1 MEQAIKILIVE
12 DNVIIA
18 DDMQSMLE
26 DIGYE
31 IVDNVI
37 VYEQAVEVLKN
48 KQVDLV
54 LIDIILAS
62 DKTGIDLGKHIR
74 ENYDIPF
81 IFVTSNSDRATVE
94 NAKTVK
100 PNGYLVKPFEQQDL
114 YTSIEIAL
122 SNFIYGNQS
131 SNKESAFDAET
142 NDNAPM
148 SNSILKDSIFVKKQ
162 HLYYRI
168 QFGDIQFIK
177 ADNVYLEVNTADKKF
192 LVRSPLKDYLEKL
205 PKNKFYRAH
214 KSYIVNVDHIDAIN
228 SKDIMINN
236 TLIPISKDFKE
247 FIISAMNSWSDVF
260 YEPFETQIKKFK
272 FVFLDMNFCI
282 VRQNCKT

>member
-1 MEQAIKILIVE
+1 MEQPIKILIVE

-26 DIGYE
+26 EIGYE

-37 VYEQAVEVLKN
+37 VYEQAEEVLRT

-94 NAKTVK
+94 NAKSVQ

-122 SNFIYGNQS
+122 SNFVQS
-131 SNKESAFDAET
+131 KQRPRATETSGQQDSMVSNGSV
-142 NDNAPM
+142 
-148 SNSILKDSIFVKKQ
+148 LKNSIFVKKQ

-168 QFGDIQFIK
+168 QFEDILFIK
-177 ADNVYLEVNTADKKF
+177 ADNVYLEVNTVDKKF
-192 LVRSPLKDYLEKL
+192 LVRSPLKDYLTKL
-205 PKNKFYRAH
+205 PQDKFYRAH

-247 FIISAMNSWSDVF
+247 FIISAMNS
-260 YEPFETQIKKFK
+260 
-272 FVFLDMNFCI
+272 
-282 VRQNCKT
+282 

>member
-1 MEQAIKILIVE
+1 MEQPIRILIVE

-26 DIGYE
+26 EIGYE

-37 VYEQAVEVLKN
+37 VYEQAEEVLKTQ
-48 KQVDLV
+48 QVDLV

-122 SNFIYGNQS
+122 ANFTYGANGAPKGEQMPS
-131 SNKESAFDAET
+131 QD
-142 NDNAPM
+142 DVPM
-148 SNSILKDSIFVKKQ
+148 SNSVLKDSIFVKKQ

-177 ADNVYLEVNTADKKF
+177 ADNVYLEVNTVDKKF

-205 PKNKFYRAH
+205 PKTKFYRAH

-236 TLIPISKDFKE
+236 NLIPISKDFKE
-247 FIISAMNSWSDVF
+247 FIISAMNS
-260 YEPFETQIKKFK
+260 
-272 FVFLDMNFCI
+272 
-282 VRQNCKT
+282 

>member
-1 MEQAIKILIVE
+1 MEHPIKILIVE

-26 DIGYE
+26 EIGYE
-31 IVDNVI
+31 VVDNVI
-37 VYEQAVEVLKN
+37 VYEQAIEVLKN
-48 KQVDLV
+48 NHVDLV

-74 ENYDIPF
+74 QNYNIPF
-81 IFVTSNSDRATVE
+81 IFVTSNSDKATVE

-100 PNGYLVKPFEQQDL
+100 PDGYLVKPFEQQDL

-122 SNFIYGNQS
+122 SNFNYS
-131 SNKESAFDAET
+131 KKEASKEIDGSGGESFT
-142 NDNAPM
+142 
-148 SNSILKDSIFVKKQ
+148 SNSVLKDSIFVKKQ

-177 ADNVYLEVNTADKKF
+177 ADNVYLEVNTVDKKF

-247 FIISAMNSWSDVF
+247 FIISSMNS
-260 YEPFETQIKKFK
+260 
-272 FVFLDMNFCI
+272 
-282 VRQNCKT
+282 

>member
-1 MEQAIKILIVE
+1 
-12 DNVIIA
+12 
-18 DDMQSMLE
+18 MQSMLE
-26 DIGYE
+26 EIGYE

-37 VYEQAVEVLKN
+37 VYEQAEEVLKN
-48 KQVDLV
+48 NHVDLV

-74 ENYDIPF
+74 EKYNIPF

-122 SNFIYGNQS
+122 SGFNYNEKPGE
-131 SNKESAFDAET
+131 KEFVD
-142 NDNAPM
+142 DKPL
-148 SNSILKDSIFVKKQ
+148 SNSVLKDSIFVKKQ

-168 QFGDIQFIK
+168 QFEDIRFIK
-177 ADNVYLEVNTADKKF
+177 ADNVYLEVNTVDKKF

-205 PKNKFYRAH
+205 PPNKFYRAH

-228 SKDIMINN
+228 SRDIMINN
-236 TLIPISKDFKE
+236 TLIPISKEFKE
-247 FIISAMNSWSDVF
+247 FIISAMNS
-260 YEPFETQIKKFK
+260 
-272 FVFLDMNFCI
+272 
-282 VRQNCKT
+282 

>member
-1 MEQAIKILIVE
+1 MEHPIKILIVE

-26 DIGYE
+26 EIGYE

-48 KQVDLV
+48 NHVDLV

-74 ENYDIPF
+74 EVYNIPF

-100 PNGYLVKPFEQQDL
+100 PDGYLVKPFEQQDL

-122 SNFIYGNQS
+122 SNFSYSKKSDGSVNV
-131 SNKESAFDAET
+131 DAEEGEGFV
-142 NDNAPM
+142 
-148 SNSILKDSIFVKKQ
+148 SNSVLKDSIFVKKQ

-168 QFGDIQFIK
+168 QFDDIQFIK
-177 ADNVYLEVNTADKKF
+177 ADNVYLEVNTVDKKF

-228 SKDIMINN
+228 SRDIMINE

-247 FIISAMNSWSDVF
+247 FIISSMNS
-260 YEPFETQIKKFK
+260 
-272 FVFLDMNFCI
+272 
-282 VRQNCKT
+282 

>member
-1 MEQAIKILIVE
+1 MEHPIKILIVE

-26 DIGYE
+26 EIGYE
-31 IVDNVI
+31 VVDNVI
-37 VYEQAVEVLKN
+37 VYEQAIEVLKN
-48 KQVDLV
+48 NHVDLV

-74 ENYDIPF
+74 QHYNIPF
-81 IFVTSNSDRATVE
+81 IFVTSNSDKATVE

-100 PNGYLVKPFEQQDL
+100 PDGYLVKPFEQQDL

-122 SNFIYGNQS
+122 SNFNYS
-131 SNKESAFDAET
+131 KKEASNEIDGSKGESFT
-142 NDNAPM
+142 
-148 SNSILKDSIFVKKQ
+148 SNSVLKDSIFVKKQ

-177 ADNVYLEVNTADKKF
+177 ADNVYLEVNTVDKKF

-205 PKNKFYRAH
+205 PKDKFYRAH

-247 FIISAMNSWSDVF
+247 FIISSMNS
-260 YEPFETQIKKFK
+260 
-272 FVFLDMNFCI
+272 
-282 VRQNCKT
+282 

>member
-1 MEQAIKILIVE
+1 M
-12 DNVIIA
+12 IIA

-26 DIGYE
+26 EIGYE

-37 VYEQAVEVLKN
+37 VYEQAIEVLKAQ
-48 KQVDLV
+48 QVDLV

-122 SNFIYGNQS
+122 SNFIYGKQNVTKGV
-131 SNKESAFDAET
+131 SNEDINE
-142 NDNAPM
+142 DIPM

-177 ADNVYLEVNTADKKF
+177 ADNVYLEVNTVDKKF

-205 PKNKFYRAH
+205 PQNKFYRAH

-247 FIISAMNSWSDVF
+247 LIISAMNS
-260 YEPFETQIKKFK
+260 
-272 FVFLDMNFCI
+272 
-282 VRQNCKT
+282 

>member
-1 MEQAIKILIVE
+1 MEQPIRILIVE

-26 DIGYE
+26 EIGYE

-37 VYEQAVEVLKN
+37 VYEQAEEVLKTQ
-48 KQVDLV
+48 QVDLV

-122 SNFIYGNQS
+122 SNFSQAEKSSGTS
-131 SNKESAFDAET
+131 SNGMHDAEV
-142 NDNAPM
+142 AV
-148 SNSILKDSIFVKKQ
+148 SNSVLKDSIFVKKQ

-177 ADNVYLEVNTADKKF
+177 ADNVYLEVNTVDKKF

-205 PKNKFYRAH
+205 PKHKFYRAH

-236 TLIPISKDFKE
+236 NLIPISKEFKE
-247 FIISAMNSWSDVF
+247 FIIGAMNS
-260 YEPFETQIKKFK
+260 
-272 FVFLDMNFCI
+272 
-282 VRQNCKT
+282 

>member
-1 MEQAIKILIVE
+1 MEHPIKILIVE

-26 DIGYE
+26 EIGYE
-31 IVDNVI
+31 VVDNVI
-37 VYEQAVEVLKN
+37 VYEQAIEVLKN
-48 KQVDLV
+48 NHVDLV

-74 ENYDIPF
+74 QNYNIPF
-81 IFVTSNSDRATVE
+81 IFVTSNSDKATVE

-100 PNGYLVKPFEQQDL
+100 PDGYLVKPFEQQDL

-122 SNFIYGNQS
+122 SNFNYS
-131 SNKESAFDAET
+131 KKESSTDIAGSSGDSFT
-142 NDNAPM
+142 
-148 SNSILKDSIFVKKQ
+148 SNSVLKDSIFVKKQ

-177 ADNVYLEVNTADKKF
+177 ADNVYLEVNTVDKKF

-247 FIISAMNSWSDVF
+247 FIISSMNS
-260 YEPFETQIKKFK
+260 
-272 FVFLDMNFCI
+272 
-282 VRQNCKT
+282 

>member
-26 DIGYE
+26 EIGYE

-37 VYEQAVEVLKN
+37 VYEQAEKVLKN
-48 KQVDLV
+48 NHVDLV

-74 ENYDIPF
+74 ENYNIPF

-122 SNFIYGNQS
+122 SSFNYSEKEKAAGNGT
-131 SNKESAFDAET
+131 AET
-142 NDNAPM
+142 NDDGKLM
-148 SNSILKDSIFVKKQ
+148 SNSVLKDSIFVKKQ

-168 QFGDIQFIK
+168 QFEDIQFIK
-177 ADNVYLEVNTADKKF
+177 ADNVYLEVNTVDKKF

-205 PKNKFYRAH
+205 PQNKFYRAH

-236 TLIPISKDFKE
+236 KLIPISKEFKE
-247 FIISAMNSWSDVF
+247 FIISAMNS
-260 YEPFETQIKKFK
+260 
-272 FVFLDMNFCI
+272 
-282 VRQNCKT
+282 

>member
-1 MEQAIKILIVE
+1 MEQPIRILIVE

-26 DIGYE
+26 EIGYE

-48 KQVDLV
+48 NQVDLV

-74 ENYDIPF
+74 EKYDIPF

-94 NAKTVK
+94 NAKTVQ

-122 SNFIYGNQS
+122 SNFEQRKKGGSDQGP
-131 SNKESAFDAET
+131 EEEVGEGFT
-142 NDNAPM
+142 
-148 SNSILKDSIFVKKQ
+148 SNSVLKDSIFVKKQ

-168 QFGDIQFIK
+168 YFDDIHFIK
-177 ADNVYLEVNTADKKF
+177 ADNVYLEVNTKDKKF
-192 LVRSPLKDYLEKL
+192 LVRSPLKTYLEKL
-205 PKNKFYRAH
+205 PRNKFYRAH

-228 SKDIMINN
+228 SKDILINE

-247 FIISAMNSWSDVF
+247 FIISSMNS
-260 YEPFETQIKKFK
+260 
-272 FVFLDMNFCI
+272 
-282 VRQNCKT
+282 

>member
-1 MEQAIKILIVE
+1 MEQPIKILIVE

-26 DIGYE
+26 EIGYE

-37 VYEQAVEVLKN
+37 VYEQAEEVLKT
-48 KQVDLV
+48 QHVDLV

-74 ENYDIPF
+74 EHYDIPF

-122 SNFIYGNQS
+122 SNYTRSGKTAAVPTE
-131 SNKESAFDAET
+131 SNEDV
-142 NDNAPM
+142 PM
-148 SNSILKDSIFVKKQ
+148 SNTVLKDSIFVKKQ

-168 QFGDIQFIK
+168 QFSDITFIK
-177 ADNVYLEVNTADKKF
+177 ADNVYLEVNTVDKKF

-205 PKNKFYRAH
+205 PQNQFYRAH

-228 SKDIMINN
+228 SKDIMIKD

-247 FIISAMNSWSDVF
+247 FIISAMNS
-260 YEPFETQIKKFK
+260 
-272 FVFLDMNFCI
+272 
-282 VRQNCKT
+282 

>member
-1 MEQAIKILIVE
+1 MEEPIKILIVE

-26 DIGYE
+26 EIGYE

-37 VYEQAVEVLKN
+37 VYEQAVEVLKDN
-48 KQVDLV
+48 QVDLV

-74 ENYDIPF
+74 EHYDIPF

-94 NAKTVK
+94 NAKTVQ

-122 SNFIYGNQS
+122 SNFEQGKRKRII
-131 SNKESAFDAET
+131 EDDDAEMGEGFT
-142 NDNAPM
+142 G
-148 SNSILKDSIFVKKQ
+148 NSVLKDSIFVKKQ

-168 QFGDIQFIK
+168 YFDYIRFIK
-177 ADNVYLEVNTADKKF
+177 ADNVYLEVNTKDKKF

-205 PKNKFYRAH
+205 PRNKFYRAH

-228 SKDIMINN
+228 SRDIMVNN

-247 FIISAMNSWSDVF
+247 FIISSMNS
-260 YEPFETQIKKFK
+260 
-272 FVFLDMNFCI
+272 
-282 VRQNCKT
+282 

>member
-1 MEQAIKILIVE
+1 LEEPIKILIVE

-26 DIGYE
+26 EIGYE

-37 VYEQAVEVLKN
+37 VYEQAVEVLKD

-74 ENYDIPF
+74 DHYDIPF

-94 NAKTVK
+94 NAKTVQ

-122 SNFIYGNQS
+122 SNFEQGKRKQITEDREQEVGEGFTGNS
-131 SNKESAFDAET
+131 V
-142 NDNAPM
+142 
-148 SNSILKDSIFVKKQ
+148 LKDSIFVKKQ

-168 QFGDIQFIK
+168 YFDDIRFIK
-177 ADNVYLEVNTADKKF
+177 ADNVYLEVNTKDKKF
-192 LVRSPLKDYLEKL
+192 LVRSPLKNYLEKL
-205 PKNKFYRAH
+205 PRNKFYRAH

-228 SKDIMINN
+228 SRDILINE

-247 FIISAMNSWSDVF
+247 FIISSMNS
-260 YEPFETQIKKFK
+260 
-272 FVFLDMNFCI
+272 
-282 VRQNCKT
+282 

>member
-1 MEQAIKILIVE
+1 MEQPIRILIVE

-26 DIGYE
+26 EIGYE

-48 KQVDLV
+48 KEVDLV

-74 ENYDIPF
+74 ENYNIPF

-122 SNFIYGNQS
+122 SNFTSIKITGASSESQEEEDDRLM
-131 SNKESAFDAET
+131 SNKV
-142 NDNAPM
+142 
-148 SNSILKDSIFVKKQ
+148 LKDSIFVKKQ

-177 ADNVYLEVNTADKKF
+177 ADNVYLEVNTVDKKF

-205 PKNKFYRAH
+205 PQHKFYRAH

-228 SKDIMINN
+228 SKDILINN
-236 TLIPISKDFKE
+236 TLIPISKEFKE
-247 FIISAMNSWSDVF
+247 FIISAMNS
-260 YEPFETQIKKFK
+260 
-272 FVFLDMNFCI
+272 
-282 VRQNCKT
+282 

>member
-1 MEQAIKILIVE
+1 
-12 DNVIIA
+12 VIIA

-26 DIGYE
+26 EIGYE

-37 VYEQAVEVLKN
+37 VYEQAEEVLKN
-48 KQVDLV
+48 QQVDLV

-74 ENYDIPF
+74 ANYDIPF

-94 NAKTVK
+94 NAKSVK

-122 SNFIYGNQS
+122 SNFSSSDKLPGAVQS
-131 SNKESAFDAET
+131 EEDVALSNT
-142 NDNAPM
+142 V
-148 SNSILKDSIFVKKQ
+148 LKDSIFVKKQ

-168 QFGDIQFIK
+168 QFSDICFIK
-177 ADNVYLEVNTADKKF
+177 ADNVYLEVNTVDKKF

-228 SKDIMINN
+228 SKDIMIKN
-236 TLIPISKDFKE
+236 TQIPISRDFKE
-247 FIISAMNSWSDVF
+247 FIISAMNS
-260 YEPFETQIKKFK
+260 
-272 FVFLDMNFCI
+272 
-282 VRQNCKT
+282 

>member
-1 MEQAIKILIVE
+1 MEQPIKILIVE

-26 DIGYE
+26 EIGYE

-37 VYEQAVEVLKN
+37 VYEQAEEVLRN
-48 KQVDLV
+48 QRVDLV

-74 ENYDIPF
+74 ANYDIPF

-94 NAKTVK
+94 NAKAVK

-122 SNFIYGNQS
+122 SNFS
-131 SNKESAFDAET
+131 SSGRPSGG
-142 NDNAPM
+142 APPEDEDIAM
-148 SNSILKDSIFVKKQ
+148 SNAVLKDSIFVKKQ

-168 QFGDIQFIK
+168 QFSDIRFIK
-177 ADNVYLEVNTADKKF
+177 ADNVYLEVNTVDKKF
-192 LVRSPLKDYLEKL
+192 LVRSPLKD
-205 PKNKFYRAH
+205 
-214 KSYIVNVDHIDAIN
+214 
-228 SKDIMINN
+228 
-236 TLIPISKDFKE
+236 
-247 FIISAMNSWSDVF
+247 
-260 YEPFETQIKKFK
+260 
-272 FVFLDMNFCI
+272 
-282 VRQNCKT
+282 

>member
-1 MEQAIKILIVE
+1 MEQPIRILIVE

-26 DIGYE
+26 EIGYE

-37 VYEQAVEVLKN
+37 VYEQAVEVLKA
-48 KQVDLV
+48 KTVDLV

-74 ENYDIPF
+74 DKYNIPF

-122 SNFIYGNQS
+122 SGFNYNEKAKGSKVSDSEEEEENH
-131 SNKESAFDAET
+131 
-142 NDNAPM
+142 M
-148 SNSILKDSIFVKKQ
+148 SNAVLKDSIFVKKQ

-168 QFGDIQFIK
+168 QFEDIQYIK
-177 ADNVYLEVNTADKKF
+177 ADNVYLEVHTVDKKF
-192 LVRSPLKDYLEKL
+192 LVRSPLKDYLGKL
-205 PKNKFYRAH
+205 PQNKFYRAH
-214 KSYIVNVDHIDAIN
+214 KSYIVNVDHINAIN

-236 TLIPISKDFKE
+236 KLIPISKDFKE
-247 FIISAMNSWSDVF
+247 FIISAMNS
-260 YEPFETQIKKFK
+260 
-272 FVFLDMNFCI
+272 
-282 VRQNCKT
+282 

>member
-1 MEQAIKILIVE
+1 MEQPIKILIVE

-26 DIGYE
+26 EIGYE

-37 VYEQAVEVLKN
+37 VYEQAVEVLKTQ
-48 KQVDLV
+48 QVDLV

-100 PNGYLVKPFEQQDL
+100 PSGYLVKPFEQQDL

-122 SNFIYGNQS
+122 SNFIYGKQNA
-131 SNKESAFDAET
+131 SNGTANSGNTEDVA
-142 NDNAPM
+142 M

-162 HLYYRI
+162 HLY
-168 QFGDIQFIK
+168 
-177 ADNVYLEVNTADKKF
+177 
-192 LVRSPLKDYLEKL
+192 
-205 PKNKFYRAH
+205 
-214 KSYIVNVDHIDAIN
+214 
-228 SKDIMINN
+228 
-236 TLIPISKDFKE
+236 
-247 FIISAMNSWSDVF
+247 
-260 YEPFETQIKKFK
+260 
-272 FVFLDMNFCI
+272 
-282 VRQNCKT
+282 

>member
-1 MEQAIKILIVE
+1 MENPIKILIVE

-26 DIGYE
+26 EIGYE

-37 VYEQAVEVLKN
+37 VYEQAVDVLKN
-48 KQVDLV
+48 NEVDLV

-74 ENYDIPF
+74 DNYNIPF

-100 PNGYLVKPFEQQDL
+100 PDGYLVKPFEQQDL

-122 SNFIYGNQS
+122 SNFNYNAKMQDKQGVG
-131 SNKESAFDAET
+131 ADAA
-142 NDNAPM
+142 DGIA
-148 SNSILKDSIFVKKQ
+148 SNSVLKDSIFVKKQ

-168 QFGDIQFIK
+168 QFEDIQFIK

-205 PKNKFYRAH
+205 PRNKFYRAH

-236 TLIPISKDFKE
+236 NLIPISKDFKE
-247 FIISAMNSWSDVF
+247 FIISSMNS
-260 YEPFETQIKKFK
+260 
-272 FVFLDMNFCI
+272 
-282 VRQNCKT
+282 

>member
-1 MEQAIKILIVE
+1 MEQPIKILIVE

-26 DIGYE
+26 EIGYE

-37 VYEQAVEVLKN
+37 VYEQAEKVLKTE
-48 KQVDLV
+48 QVDLV

-122 SNFIYGNQS
+122 SNFTYGTTKS
-131 SNKESAFDAET
+131 PEGESMSDE
-142 NDNAPM
+142 DVPM
-148 SNSILKDSIFVKKQ
+148 SNSVLKDSIFVKKQ

-177 ADNVYLEVNTADKKF
+177 ADNVYLEVNTVDKKF

-205 PKNKFYRAH
+205 PKKKFYRAH

-228 SKDIMINN
+228 SRDIMINN
-236 TLIPISKDFKE
+236 NLIPISKDFKE
-247 FIISAMNSWSDVF
+247 FIISSMNS
-260 YEPFETQIKKFK
+260 
-272 FVFLDMNFCI
+272 
-282 VRQNCKT
+282 

>member
-1 MEQAIKILIVE
+1 MEHPIKILIVE

-26 DIGYE
+26 EIGYE
-31 IVDNVI
+31 VVDNVI

-48 KQVDLV
+48 NHVDLV

-62 DKTGIDLGKHIR
+62 DKTGIDLGRHIR
-74 ENYDIPF
+74 EKYNIPF
-81 IFVTSNSDRATVE
+81 IFVTSNSDKATVE
-94 NAKTVK
+94 NAKSVK
-100 PNGYLVKPFEQQDL
+100 PDGYLVKPFEQQDL

-122 SNFIYGNQS
+122 SNFSYSQKGGVAAHPLS
-131 SNKESAFDAET
+131 EEADGLT
-142 NDNAPM
+142 

-168 QFGDIQFIK
+168 QFGDIQYIK
-177 ADNVYLEVNTADKKF
+177 ADNVYLEVNTVDKKF

-205 PKNKFYRAH
+205 PKHKFYRAH
-214 KSYIVNVDHIDAIN
+214 KSYIVNVDHIDAVN
-228 SKDIMINN
+228 SKDILIND

-247 FIISAMNSWSDVF
+247 FIISSMNS
-260 YEPFETQIKKFK
+260 
-272 FVFLDMNFCI
+272 
-282 VRQNCKT
+282 

>member
-1 MEQAIKILIVE
+1 MEHPIRILIVE

-26 DIGYE
+26 EIGYE

-48 KQVDLV
+48 NHVDLV

-74 ENYDIPF
+74 ESYNIPF

-100 PNGYLVKPFEQQDL
+100 PDGYLVKPFEQQDL

-122 SNFIYGNQS
+122 SNFNY
-131 SNKESAFDAET
+131 NKKDLNRDIDDVGESFT
-142 NDNAPM
+142 
-148 SNSILKDSIFVKKQ
+148 SNSVLKDSIFVKKQ

-168 QFGDIQFIK
+168 QFSDIQFIK

-205 PKNKFYRAH
+205 PGNKFYRAH

-228 SKDIMINN
+228 SKDVVINN
-236 TLIPISKDFKE
+236 NLIPISKDFKE
-247 FIISAMNSWSDVF
+247 FILSSMNS
-260 YEPFETQIKKFK
+260 
-272 FVFLDMNFCI
+272 
-282 VRQNCKT
+282 

>member
-1 MEQAIKILIVE
+1 MEQPIKILIVE

-26 DIGYE
+26 EIGYE

-48 KQVDLV
+48 NQVDLV

-74 ENYDIPF
+74 DQYNIPF

-100 PNGYLVKPFEQQDL
+100 PDGYLVKPFEQQDL

-122 SNFIYGNQS
+122 SNFNYS
-131 SNKESAFDAET
+131 KKE
-142 NDNAPM
+142 NAKEIDEAGESFT
-148 SNSILKDSIFVKKQ
+148 SNSVLRDSIFVKKQ

-168 QFGDIQFIK
+168 QFKDIQFIK

-205 PKNKFYRAH
+205 PQNKFYRAH

-228 SKDIMINN
+228 SKDIVINN
-236 TLIPISKDFKE
+236 NLIPISKDFKE
-247 FIISAMNSWSDVF
+247 FILSSMNS
-260 YEPFETQIKKFK
+260 
-272 FVFLDMNFCI
+272 
-282 VRQNCKT
+282 

>member
-1 MEQAIKILIVE
+1 MEQPIKILIVE

-26 DIGYE
+26 EIGYE

-37 VYEQAVEVLKN
+37 VYEQAVEVLKTE
-48 KQVDLV
+48 QVDLV

-122 SNFIYGNQS
+122 SNFIYGKQRNIQS
-131 SNKESAFDAET
+131 SDSENFDDHEET
-142 NDNAPM
+142 L
-148 SNSILKDSIFVKKQ
+148 SNSVLKDSIFVKKQ

-168 QFGDIQFIK
+168 QFGDIRFIK
-177 ADNVYLEVNTADKKF
+177 ADNVYLEVNTVDKKF

-228 SKDIMINN
+228 SKDIMVNN
-236 TLIPISKDFKE
+236 TLIPISKEFKE
-247 FIISAMNSWSDVF
+247 FIISAMNS
-260 YEPFETQIKKFK
+260 
-272 FVFLDMNFCI
+272 
-282 VRQNCKT
+282 

>member
-1 MEQAIKILIVE
+1 MEHPIKILIVE

-26 DIGYE
+26 EIGYE
-31 IVDNVI
+31 VVDNVI

-48 KQVDLV
+48 NHVDLV

-74 ENYDIPF
+74 DVYNIPF
-81 IFVTSNSDRATVE
+81 VFVTSNSDKATVE
-94 NAKTVK
+94 NAKLVK
-100 PNGYLVKPFEQQDL
+100 PDGYLVKPFEQQDL

-122 SNFIYGNQS
+122 SNFNY
-131 SNKESAFDAET
+131 SNKTSNT
-142 NDNAPM
+142 NVENDEGDSFM
-148 SNSILKDSIFVKKQ
+148 SNSVLKDSIFVKKQ

-177 ADNVYLEVNTADKKF
+177 ADNVYLEVNTVDKKF

-205 PKNKFYRAH
+205 PKGKFYRAH

-247 FIISAMNSWSDVF
+247 FIISSMNS
-260 YEPFETQIKKFK
+260 
-272 FVFLDMNFCI
+272 
-282 VRQNCKT
+282 

>member
-1 MEQAIKILIVE
+1 MEQPIKILIVE

-26 DIGYE
+26 EIGYE

-37 VYEQAVEVLKN
+37 VYEQAVDVLKS
-48 KQVDLV
+48 KEVDLV

-74 ENYDIPF
+74 DNYNIPF

-122 SNFIYGNQS
+122 SNFDYE
-131 SNKESAFDAET
+131 NKGTSAAGESQ
-142 NDNAPM
+142 NDKTSP
-148 SNSILKDSIFVKKQ
+148 NSVLKDSIFVKKQ

-168 QFGDIQFIK
+168 PFGDIQFIK
-177 ADNVYLEVNTADKKF
+177 ADNVYLEVNTIDKKF

-205 PKNKFYRAH
+205 PRNKFYRAH
-214 KSYIVNVDHIDAIN
+214 KSYIVNVDHIDAVN

-247 FIISAMNSWSDVF
+247 FILSAMNS
-260 YEPFETQIKKFK
+260 
-272 FVFLDMNFCI
+272 
-282 VRQNCKT
+282 

>member
-1 MEQAIKILIVE
+1 MDQPIKILIVE

-26 DIGYE
+26 EIGYE

-48 KQVDLV
+48 NEIDLV

-62 DKTGIDLGKHIR
+62 DKTGIDLGQHIR
-74 ENYDIPF
+74 DNYNIPF

-114 YTSIEIAL
+114 YTAIEIAL
-122 SNFIYGNQS
+122 SNFDYSTDASGKPTASPVDGVMGNS
-131 SNKESAFDAET
+131 V
-142 NDNAPM
+142 
-148 SNSILKDSIFVKKQ
+148 LKDSIFVKKQ

-168 QFGDIQFIK
+168 QFDDICFIK

-192 LVRSPLKDYLEKL
+192 LVRSPLKDYLQKL

-247 FIISAMNSWSDVF
+247 FIISAMNS
-260 YEPFETQIKKFK
+260 
-272 FVFLDMNFCI
+272 
-282 VRQNCKT
+282 

>member
-1 MEQAIKILIVE
+1 MEEPIKILIVE

-26 DIGYE
+26 EIGYE

-48 KQVDLV
+48 NHVDLV

-74 ENYDIPF
+74 DVYNIPF

-100 PNGYLVKPFEQQDL
+100 PDGYLVKPFEQQDL

-122 SNFIYGNQS
+122 SNFNYSKKAEI
-131 SNKESAFDAET
+131 KEMDSEDGDT
-142 NDNAPM
+142 IT
-148 SNSILKDSIFVKKQ
+148 SNSVLKDSIFVKKQ

-177 ADNVYLEVNTADKKF
+177 ADNVYLEVNTVDKKF

-236 TLIPISKDFKE
+236 NLIPISKDFKE
-247 FIISAMNSWSDVF
+247 FILSSMNS
-260 YEPFETQIKKFK
+260 
-272 FVFLDMNFCI
+272 
-282 VRQNCKT
+282 

>member
-1 MEQAIKILIVE
+1 MEHPIKILIVE

-26 DIGYE
+26 EIGYE

-37 VYEQAVEVLKN
+37 VYEQAVDVLKN
-48 KQVDLV
+48 NHVDLV

-74 ENYDIPF
+74 ETYNIPF

-100 PNGYLVKPFEQQDL
+100 PDGYLVKPFEQQDL

-122 SNFIYGNQS
+122 SNFNYAKKGAGKTDNQ
-131 SNKESAFDAET
+131 EAADEIT
-142 NDNAPM
+142 
-148 SNSILKDSIFVKKQ
+148 SNSVLKDSIFVKKQ

-168 QFGDIQFIK
+168 QFSDIQFIK
-177 ADNVYLEVNTADKKF
+177 ADNVYLEVNTVDKKF

-236 TLIPISKDFKE
+236 NLIPISKDFKE
-247 FIISAMNSWSDVF
+247 FILSSMNS
-260 YEPFETQIKKFK
+260 
-272 FVFLDMNFCI
+272 
-282 VRQNCKT
+282 

>member
-1 MEQAIKILIVE
+1 MEQPIRILIVE

-26 DIGYE
+26 EIGYE

-48 KQVDLV
+48 KEVDLV

-74 ENYDIPF
+74 ENYNIPF

-122 SNFIYGNQS
+122 SNFTAIKNNAGGESQEAEEDKLM
-131 SNKESAFDAET
+131 SNKV
-142 NDNAPM
+142 
-148 SNSILKDSIFVKKQ
+148 LKDSIFVKKQ

-177 ADNVYLEVNTADKKF
+177 ADNVYLEVNTVDKKF

-205 PKNKFYRAH
+205 PQQKFYRAH

-228 SKDIMINN
+228 SKDILINN
-236 TLIPISKDFKE
+236 TLIPISKEFKE
-247 FIISAMNSWSDVF
+247 FIISAMNS
-260 YEPFETQIKKFK
+260 
-272 FVFLDMNFCI
+272 
-282 VRQNCKT
+282 

>member
-1 MEQAIKILIVE
+1 
-12 DNVIIA
+12 
-18 DDMQSMLE
+18 MQSMLE
-26 DIGYE
+26 EIGYE

-48 KQVDLV
+48 KEVDLV

-74 ENYDIPF
+74 ENYNIPF

-122 SNFIYGNQS
+122 SNFTSVKNNGASESQEEEDDRLM
-131 SNKESAFDAET
+131 SNKV
-142 NDNAPM
+142 
-148 SNSILKDSIFVKKQ
+148 LKDSIFVKKQ

-177 ADNVYLEVNTADKKF
+177 ADNVYLEVNTVDKKF

-205 PKNKFYRAH
+205 PQQKFYRAH

-228 SKDIMINN
+228 SKDILINN
-236 TLIPISKDFKE
+236 TLIPISKEFKE
-247 FIISAMNSWSDVF
+247 FIISAMNS
-260 YEPFETQIKKFK
+260 
-272 FVFLDMNFCI
+272 
-282 VRQNCKT
+282 